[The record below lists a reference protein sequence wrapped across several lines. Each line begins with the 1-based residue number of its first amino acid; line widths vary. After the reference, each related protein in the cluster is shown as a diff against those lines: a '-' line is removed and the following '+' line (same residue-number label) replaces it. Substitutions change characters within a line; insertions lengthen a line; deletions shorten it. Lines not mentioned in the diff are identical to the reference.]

1 MLQALRD
8 ITASL
13 VNWVSDLFATYL
25 ETVPA
30 YTPGT
35 ILPFTSSPMETA
47 MDIFARRITGYLL
60 AAVSTLILML
70 PWVSP
75 ALTMPIGDFMQR
87 AAAYITP

>member
-8 ITASL
+8 ITAGL
-13 VNWVSDLFATYL
+13 VRWVSDLFAAYL
-25 ETVPA
+25 EAIPA

-35 ILPFTSSPMETA
+35 MLPFASSPMETA
-47 MDIFARRITGYLL
+47 MDLFARRVTGYLL
-60 AAVSTLILML
+60 AAVSTLILMT

-75 ALTMPIGDFMQR
+75 QLSVPVGDFMQR